1 MKLNLVT
8 GTETESLNST
18 TNLPTPKKEKF
29 SFTTEELKAPNS
41 IGPRDIN
48 PYDSMNFTD
57 IYTDPLSKYK
67 EYGVPTTRFFNWD
80 EQRAK
85 NQGTGEKW
93 RISFWFWILL

>member
-48 PYDSMNFTD
+48 P
-57 IYTDPLSKYK
+57 
-67 EYGVPTTRFFNWD
+67 
-80 EQRAK
+80 
-85 NQGTGEKW
+85 
-93 RISFWFWILL
+93 